1 MEEKKLVK
9 LLKRGDEKALE
20 LIIEK
25 YTGYV
30 STVIAN
36 QLGGFSDMPAI
47 EELTSDVFFEL
58 WRRRLELVT
67 FHLRGWL
74 GTTARNKAK
83 NYARLQNIVCENF
96 DEDCID
102 FSDDSLFDKL
112 EQAEKRNV
120 LISALALMKAE
131 EREVIVRYYYYN
143 QSTAVISKEIKAKK
157 ETVKSRLKRSREKLK
172 SILSKGGYFQ

>member
-9 LLKRGDEKALE
+9 LLKKGDERALE

-36 QLGGFSDMPAI
+36 QLGGFNDMQAI
-47 EELTSDVFFEL
+47 EELISDVFFEL

-74 GTTARNKAK
+74 GTTARNRAK
-83 NYARLQNIVCENF
+83 NYARTQNIICENF
-96 DEDCID
+96 YEDLID
-102 FSDDSLFDKL
+102 CSDDNLFDKL
-112 EQAEKRNV
+112 EQEEKRNV
-120 LISALALMKAE
+120 LISALALMKEE
-131 EREVIVRYYYYN
+131 EREIIVRYYFYN
-143 QSTAVISKEIKAKK
+143 QSTSVISKEIKANS
-157 ETVKSRLKRSREKLK
+157 ETVKSRLRRSREKLK
-172 SILSKGGYFQ
+172 NILSEGGYFQ